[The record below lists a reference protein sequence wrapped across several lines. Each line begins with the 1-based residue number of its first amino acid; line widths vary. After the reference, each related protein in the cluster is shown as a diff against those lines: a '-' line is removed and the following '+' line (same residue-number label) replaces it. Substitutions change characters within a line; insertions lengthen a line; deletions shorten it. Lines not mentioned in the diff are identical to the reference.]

1 MRTESI
7 TTLYLSVIESQA
19 EPSDFDSRI
28 DSIENDINETLKQI
42 GDGALKECLD
52 SLIGALAINSEYKGF
67 AHGLMVKE
75 QH

>member
-42 GDGALKECLD
+42 SNGALRERLD
-52 SLIGALAINSEYKGF
+52 SLIGALAINSGYKGF
-67 AHGLMVKE
+67 AHGLMIKE